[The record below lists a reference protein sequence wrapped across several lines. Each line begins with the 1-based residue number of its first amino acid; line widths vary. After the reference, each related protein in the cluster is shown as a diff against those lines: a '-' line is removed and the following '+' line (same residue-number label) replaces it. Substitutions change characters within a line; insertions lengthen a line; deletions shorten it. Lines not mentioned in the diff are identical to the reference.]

1 MQVSEIAYHTSQIG
15 VAARRQDSGS
25 LLLGHATAQAK
36 ERISGAA
43 RWLGKDRP
51 WWRVCGHQLTN
62 DLGEPIDFVRKA
74 FHVVVEFV
82 AVAFGPIGA
91 TFSLM
96 RRRT

>member
-1 MQVSEIAYHTSQIG
+1 MQVSEIAYHISQIG
-15 VAARRQDSGS
+15 VAARRQDSDS

-51 WWRVCGHQLTN
+51 RWRVCGHQLTN

-74 FHVVVEFV
+74 IHVVVEFV
-82 AVAFGPIGA
+82 AVAFGPIVA